1 MNLERAL
8 TAAPD
13 PMLAH
18 TAWERVCAD
27 GSARAILERPA
38 VAPVAIQVLGLSS
51 AAADFLVKYPEE
63 AGLFATATSRSRAN
77 LDAEVAADVK
87 AHGAA
92 SGLRRF
98 RRRAMVRVAARD
110 LGGAGLDEVVH
121 EITDIADAC
130 WAAACSAVPGADRLA
145 VIALGKWGGRE
156 LNYSSDV
163 DLLFVHD
170 RSTPEDNELAE
181 HAAGALLR
189 LLSDQT
195 ADGVAL
201 RVDTGLRPGGRAGA
215 LSRSLDAT
223 LAYYD
228 GESATWERQAMIKAR
243 AAAGDQMLG
252 YAFVTGVAPFVYPE
266 RLEPAAIDDVRRTKV
281 RLEEYIRQRG
291 KELIEVKRGR
301 GGIRDVEFAVQLLQ
315 IVHGRR
321 NPTLR
326 SPNTLAALQA
336 LADEGYVAEADANA
350 LAEAY
355 RFLRQLEHRLQI
367 VRDLQTHD
375 LPSDPHARTTIARS
389 LGLIDAERLQ
399 EEYDRTTGLV
409 RSIHERLFYRPLLEA
424 FAGPAQPRQGVD
436 RTATQEL
443 LEGLGFAQPV
453 RSYEVLARLVDPAT
467 RLGKVLGHVIPV
479 MTPAIAMAA
488 DPDAALVRLERVA
501 EAVGERGGPA
511 DALATDPK
519 AAWRLAHLV
528 GASRFADRCARRR
541 PRGGCARSP
550 TGSCTPTTHRP
561 TWCGW
566 SRRYAGRELSPVATG
581 AEIAAVGDRVLRE
594 AVDEVAPAVPLAVIG
609 MGKLG
614 AREPSF
620 ASDLDVVFVYE
631 GEGAEEQRVASEAAE
646 RIMRR
651 VREAGWEIDAD
662 LRPEGRNGPLARS
675 IAGFLEYWE
684 RYAEPWEFQA
694 LLRARAVAGD
704 EALGKRFTNA
714 AGDLAYPPDG
724 ITIDRVLEIRRM
736 RERIERERVRPAEA
750 DEVPFQ
756 ARVRVARRRAVR
768 CGDAA
773 AQQRRA
779 RARGPHDEHPAGDR
793 ASRGAS
799 ARRGVRRARPRR
811 GVRLPERRQ
820 VRDGGRPPRARRG
833 GAADGRGADRA
844 RSQARL
850 RGVPAPGVHGRL
862 PPDHAPLP
870 PRDGTRLHRGCGI
883 TLSCRLTEIEE
894 RVSVKSHPGTPRSKD
909 SEASVVSAAKIEHP
923 SVAERKA
930 RGKGLRDTCSP
941 KSHAGWAPA
950 QDRPDPVALLEEQNK
965 TREPDLVPVRHGR
978 MMVSPFTFYRGAAK
992 IMAADLKDTPRAGLV
1007 VQLCGDAHLSNFGV
1021 FASPERT
1028 LLFDLNDFD
1037 ETLPGP
1043 FEYDVKRMA
1052 ASFTIAAR
1060 NNGFTRPRHGPRRS
1074 PLSSAYREAMAG
1086 FAQMGTMDIWYA
1098 RLSEKELMA
1107 AIKNLARSE
1116 TGVGQEGAQEG
1127 REGRE
1132 GDRRQGTHAR
1142 QPAGA
1147 LQAGGAG
1154 RRQVPDR
1161 QPATNR
1167 RSQRRTCRPRR
1178 DVPRRGAST

>member
-77 LDAEVAADVK
+77 LDTEVAADVK

-98 RRRAMVRVAARD
+98 RRRAMIRVAARD

-130 WAAACSAVPGADRLA
+130 WAAACAATPGAERLA

-170 RSTPEDNELAE
+170 RSTPEDNESAE

-201 RVDTGLRPGGRAGA
+201 RVDTALRPGGRAGA

-528 GASRFADRCARRR
+528 GASRFATDALVADPERIRALADGVVHADDAQADMVRVV
-541 PRGGCARSP
+541 A
-550 TGSCTPTTHRP
+550 
-561 TWCGW
+561 
-566 SRRYAGRELSPVATG
+566 RYAGRELSPVATG

-631 GEGAEEQRVASEAAE
+631 GEGADEQRVASEAAE

-704 EALGKRFTNA
+704 QALGKRFTNA

-750 DEVPFQ
+750 TKFHFKLGYGSLADVQFAVEMLLLSNGGPEPEVRTTSTLQ
-756 ARVRVARRRAVR
+756 GIERLAEHRLVEGSVARDLGEAFVFLNDVKCAMEVDRRVHAEAVPPTAEEQTALARRLGYEEYPRQAFMDDYLRITRRCRRAM
-768 CGDAA
+768 
-773 AQQRRA
+773 
-779 RARGPHDEHPAGDR
+779 
-793 ASRGAS
+793 
-799 ARRGVRRARPRR
+799 
-811 GVRLPERRQ
+811 
-820 VRDGGRPPRARRG
+820 
-833 GAADGRGADRA
+833 
-844 RSQARL
+844 
-850 RGVPAPGVHGRL
+850 
-862 PPDHAPLP
+862 
-870 PRDGTRLHRGCGI
+870 
-883 TLSCRLTEIEE
+883 E
-894 RVSVKSHPGTPRSKD
+894 RVFI
-909 SEASVVSAAKIEHP
+909 EA
-923 SVAERKA
+923 
-930 RGKGLRDTCSP
+930 
-941 KSHAGWAPA
+941 AG
-950 QDRPDPVALLEEQNK
+950 
-965 TREPDLVPVRHGR
+965 
-978 MMVSPFTFYRGAAK
+978 
-992 IMAADLKDTPRAGLV
+992 
-1007 VQLCGDAHLSNFGV
+1007 
-1021 FASPERT
+1021 
-1028 LLFDLNDFD
+1028 
-1037 ETLPGP
+1037 
-1043 FEYDVKRMA
+1043 
-1052 ASFTIAAR
+1052 
-1060 NNGFTRPRHGPRRS
+1060 
-1074 PLSSAYREAMAG
+1074 
-1086 FAQMGTMDIWYA
+1086 
-1098 RLSEKELMA
+1098 
-1107 AIKNLARSE
+1107 
-1116 TGVGQEGAQEG
+1116 
-1127 REGRE
+1127 
-1132 GDRRQGTHAR
+1132 
-1142 QPAGA
+1142 
-1147 LQAGGAG
+1147 
-1154 RRQVPDR
+1154 
-1161 QPATNR
+1161 
-1167 RSQRRTCRPRR
+1167 
-1178 DVPRRGAST
+1178 

>member
-98 RRRAMVRVAARD
+98 RRRAMIRVAARD

-130 WAAACSAVPGADRLA
+130 WAAACAAVPGADRLA

-170 RSTPEDNELAE
+170 RSTPEDNESAE

-201 RVDTGLRPGGRAGA
+201 RVDTALRPGGRAGA

-528 GASRFADRCARRR
+528 GASRFATDALVADPERIRALADGVVHADDAQADMVRVV
-541 PRGGCARSP
+541 A
-550 TGSCTPTTHRP
+550 
-561 TWCGW
+561 
-566 SRRYAGRELSPVATG
+566 RYAGRELSPVATG

-704 EALGKRFTNA
+704 QALGKRFTNA

-750 DEVPFQ
+750 TKFHFKLGYGSLADVQFAVEMLLLSNGGPEPEVRTTSTLQ
-756 ARVRVARRRAVR
+756 GIERLAEHRLVEGSVARDLGEAFVFLNDVKCAMEVDRRVHAEAVPPTAEEQTALARRLGYEEYPRQAFMDDYLRITRRCRRAM
-768 CGDAA
+768 
-773 AQQRRA
+773 
-779 RARGPHDEHPAGDR
+779 
-793 ASRGAS
+793 
-799 ARRGVRRARPRR
+799 
-811 GVRLPERRQ
+811 
-820 VRDGGRPPRARRG
+820 
-833 GAADGRGADRA
+833 
-844 RSQARL
+844 
-850 RGVPAPGVHGRL
+850 
-862 PPDHAPLP
+862 
-870 PRDGTRLHRGCGI
+870 
-883 TLSCRLTEIEE
+883 E
-894 RVSVKSHPGTPRSKD
+894 RVFI
-909 SEASVVSAAKIEHP
+909 EA
-923 SVAERKA
+923 
-930 RGKGLRDTCSP
+930 
-941 KSHAGWAPA
+941 AG
-950 QDRPDPVALLEEQNK
+950 
-965 TREPDLVPVRHGR
+965 
-978 MMVSPFTFYRGAAK
+978 
-992 IMAADLKDTPRAGLV
+992 
-1007 VQLCGDAHLSNFGV
+1007 
-1021 FASPERT
+1021 
-1028 LLFDLNDFD
+1028 
-1037 ETLPGP
+1037 
-1043 FEYDVKRMA
+1043 
-1052 ASFTIAAR
+1052 
-1060 NNGFTRPRHGPRRS
+1060 
-1074 PLSSAYREAMAG
+1074 
-1086 FAQMGTMDIWYA
+1086 
-1098 RLSEKELMA
+1098 
-1107 AIKNLARSE
+1107 
-1116 TGVGQEGAQEG
+1116 
-1127 REGRE
+1127 
-1132 GDRRQGTHAR
+1132 
-1142 QPAGA
+1142 
-1147 LQAGGAG
+1147 
-1154 RRQVPDR
+1154 
-1161 QPATNR
+1161 
-1167 RSQRRTCRPRR
+1167 
-1178 DVPRRGAST
+1178 